1 MFDMTLCYSYKHR
14 RGKLSPPRL
23 TIDAALGA
31 FTSCSRAHF
40 CQTQEEDLRRGR
52 RTHFLKTASMSF
64 FWKGAKLFGTSW
76 SRKSRSD
83 RLQLGGG
90 GVVPLGPPGG
100 RALFQPWLRGRL
112 RAGAG
117 NWRPQSSE
125 CGQNAR
131 KEAAKIPLRW
141 NSWAP
146 KKTKALRN
154 TLDCRYEQ
162 KRVDSERFDVCD

>member
-1 MFDMTLCYSYKHR
+1 M
-14 RGKLSPPRL
+14 SPPQL

-52 RTHFLKTASMSF
+52 THFLKTASMPF
-64 FWKGAKLFGTSW
+64 FFEKVPNWEGTGCSW
-76 SRKSRSD
+76 GGR
-83 RLQLGGG
+83 GGG
-90 GVVPLGPPGG
+90 LPLGPPGG
-100 RALFQPWLRGRL
+100 RALLQPWLRGRL

-117 NWRPQSSE
+117 NWRPQSSD
-125 CGQNAR
+125 CGPNAR

-146 KKTKALRN
+146 KKTKGIEKHLRLPLWAK
-154 TLDCRYEQ
+154 TSRLWKVWRLWLMQHSGGVGTEWLI
-162 KRVDSERFDVCD
+162 

>member
-1 MFDMTLCYSYKHR
+1 M
-14 RGKLSPPRL
+14 SPPQL

-64 FWKGAKLFGTSW
+64 FFFEKVPNCLEHPEAERAEVSGCSW
-76 SRKSRSD
+76 
-83 RLQLGGG
+83 GVG

-117 NWRPQSSE
+117 NWRPQSSD

-141 NSWAP
+141 NS
-146 KKTKALRN
+146 
-154 TLDCRYEQ
+154 
-162 KRVDSERFDVCD
+162 